1 MSLMMLRENFWKP
14 GVNDMREEAA
24 IKLFKCLGDK
34 SRLNILKNL
43 SKSESYVELLAE
55 KLDITPATVSF
66 HLKKLEEVGAVSSRK
81 EQYYTIYTL
90 NKEIFDL
97 SILSI
102 ISEMPD
108 EDDEQQKR
116 EEAYRKKVIESFFE
130 YGTLKSIPAQRKKE
144 KIILE
149 EIGNDF
155 ERGKNYTEKEI
166 NDIIM
171 KYHSDYCTIRRDMI
185 SEGIL
190 NRENG
195 IYFKK

>member
-1 MSLMMLRENFWKP
+1 MMLRENFWKP
-14 GVNDMREEAA
+14 GVNDMKEQSA

-130 YGTLKSIPAQRKKE
+130 YGALKSIPAQRKKE

-149 EIGNDF
+149 EIGKDF
-155 ERGKNYTEKEI
+155 ESGRKYSEKEI

>member
-1 MSLMMLRENFWKP
+1 MMLRENFWKP

-116 EEAYRKKVIESFFE
+116 EEAYRKKVIESFFV
-130 YGTLKSIPAQRKKE
+130 
-144 KIILE
+144 
-149 EIGNDF
+149 
-155 ERGKNYTEKEI
+155 
-166 NDIIM
+166 
-171 KYHSDYCTIRRDMI
+171 
-185 SEGIL
+185 
-190 NRENG
+190 NRLP
-195 IYFKK
+195 IFYL

>member
-1 MSLMMLRENFWKP
+1 MMLRENFWKP
-14 GVNDMREEAA
+14 GVNDMKEESA

-43 SKSESYVELLAE
+43 SKNESYVELLAE

-149 EIGNDF
+149 EIGKDF
-155 ERGKNYTEKEI
+155 ESGRKYSEKEI